1 MSLNLKFR
9 TCFITFI
16 LVVSSLS
23 IFVILPD
30 DVNASESDIEK
41 LLYHLSGMHPFLTA
55 GWYEYNGTE
64 SIKIKGSITFNL
76 YYSSTLATQLK
87 YKDEVK
93 VTLYSWDQNSLLFP
107 FPREI
112 KNGNTTIT
120 LKPEKF
126 GDIVQNQTVTLK
138 NISHTL
144 REGEILIFAVEVIH
158 SDKPI
163 GNIVERRYERKLKA
177 NLGKIGEFLNQ
188 SSDEQLQELGNIIL
202 GILEISEEYGITGEE
217 IANLAD
223 SFSSSSFV
231 YNSEDYPS
239 SVTFPHNSTNSTKL
253 YFRSAWDDTYSDAD
267 TLTFMSKEL
276 PNGTA
281 TTWPTRLSGLDTSGS
296 DMNTEGWMLWLGF
309 WLEYIMMESYMKED
323 ENLITYYLD
332 SENKLTT
339 EDLEGYSPKRISL
352 KKPQTWESE
361 ALIRNK
367 IIKNATA
374 ELYLFYPRIITLR
387 NFKIN
392 ATIFD
397 GDTAIASVIKKI
409 DRTSLIEILQRGPYF
424 PTEFIFEDA
433 IDKEIWNGNNISLK
447 LTASKGP
454 LFSLRPIYLMCDS
467 KDYASSLAF
476 KFEETKNIQITD
488 DLEDKYVIPGGSA
501 EFILNITSKYEDTID
516 ITVTPEGSTE
526 WSIEHPESVDIAE
539 NGNVKVHVIVTSTD
553 DTIAAEGDLID
564 LNFTAAGSTGIDIE
578 GASVEVSKEAVEYA
592 IDIDLP
598 ADKEIKHGKEDT
610 YTFKIKNNNTG
621 VWPDRYKI
629 EASSEH
635 NWSVEVVDHH
645 EIQGVK
651 IGEQLS
657 VNVTVFVPWYTD
669 INTDILELTVYSI
682 ESGETFST
690 TVNVTTTVINPNIL
704 EAIYHFFES
713 VAEDIGLDDALG
725 SYAAGFLIFI
735 LIFIIF
741 IFLISAIYIIKK
753 KYIEVVCL
761 ERIKDVDP
769 EEEAIFDITIQNPSK
784 KTLTYEIHKEV
795 IDSESDSW
803 DVSIDKTNVVI
814 GPKQSSPV
822 VLTVKPKDYVKSD
835 DWIEVKV
842 SVRAVEKD
850 TTAEVSTVTSIK
862 DGKPDIKITGVF
874 HWPRMFKK
882 GDKVETSFRLTNN
895 GNTSAKNISVILFV
909 NGEEKN
915 KVEDITIPRGGYAEI
930 EIPWIAGKGKNEVNI
945 VVK

>member
-23 IFVILPD
+23 IFVISPD
-30 DVNASESDIEK
+30 DAKANEGDFEK
-41 LLYHLSGMHPFLTA
+41 LIYHLSGMHPFLTA

-64 SIKIKGSITFNL
+64 SVKIKGDISFNL
-76 YYSSTLATQLK
+76 YYSSTLSTQLK
-87 YKDEVK
+87 YNDEVK
-93 VTLYSWDQNSLLFP
+93 VTIYSWNLNDFIP
-107 FPREI
+107 IPREI
-112 KNGNTTIT
+112 KNGNTTVT

-144 REGEILIFAVEVIH
+144 KEGEILIFAVEVIH

-177 NLGKIGEFLNQ
+177 SLGKIGEFLNQ
-188 SSDEQLQELGNIIL
+188 SDDEQLQELGNTIL

-223 SFSSSSFV
+223 SLSSSSFV

-239 SVTFPHNSTNSTKL
+239 SVILPHNSTNSTKL
-253 YFRSAWDDTYSDAD
+253 YFRSSFDYLYDDGGDS
-267 TLTFMSKEL
+267 LTFMSDKL
-276 PNGTA
+276 PNGSA
-281 TTWPTRLSGLDTSGS
+281 MTWPTRLSSLDSAGS
-296 DMNTEGWMLWLGF
+296 DMNSGEWMLWLGF
-309 WLEYIMMESYMKED
+309 WLEYIMMESAFEED

-332 SENKLTT
+332 GEKKLTT
-339 EDLEGYSPKRISL
+339 EDLEGYSPIRISL
-352 KKPQTWESE
+352 KNPQTWESE
-361 ALIRNK
+361 TLVRNK

-374 ELYLFYPRIITLR
+374 ELFLFYPRIITLR

-392 ATIFD
+392 ATLYD
-397 GDTAIASVIKKI
+397 GNTSIASVVKKI
-409 DRTSLIEILQRGPYF
+409 DRAKLIEILQRGPYF

-433 IDKEIWNGNNISLK
+433 IDKEIWNGNNIRLEI
-447 LTASKGP
+447 TASEGP

-467 KDYASSLAF
+467 KDYDSSITF

-488 DLEDKYVIPGGSA
+488 KLEDKYVIPGGSA
-501 EFILNITSKYEDTID
+501 EFILNISSKYEDTVY
-516 ITVTPEGSTE
+516 ITVAPKNTDE
-526 WSIEHPESVDIAE
+526 WNIEHPESVDIAE
-539 NGNVKVHVIVTSTD
+539 GESASVKVIVTSTD
-553 DTIAAEGDLID
+553 DTISAEGDLID

-578 GASVEVSKEAVEYA
+578 DASVEVSKEAVEYDIG
-592 IDIDLP
+592 IDIP
-598 ADKEIKHGKEDT
+598 ADKEIKHGKNDT

-621 VWPDRYKI
+621 VWPDNYI
-629 EASSEH
+629 VIVSSEH
-635 NWSVEVVDHH
+635 NWSVEVDYDETLDV
-645 EIQGVK
+645 EIGK
-651 IGEQLS
+651 QLP
-657 VNVTVFVPWYTD
+657 VNVTIFVPWYTD
-669 INTDILELTVYSI
+669 VNTDVLELTVISE

-690 TVNVTTTVINPNIL
+690 TVTVTTTVINPNIL

-713 VAEDIGLDDALG
+713 VAEDIELDDALG

-741 IFLISAIYIIKK
+741 LFLISAIIIIKR

-761 ERIKDVDP
+761 ERIKDIDP
-769 EEEAIFDITIQNPSK
+769 EEEATFEITIQNPSK

-822 VLTVKPKDYVKSD
+822 ILIVRPNDKAEAD

-842 SVRAVEKD
+842 LVRAIEKN
-850 TTAEVSTVTSIK
+850 TTAEVSTVTTIK
-862 DGKPDIKITGVF
+862 DGKPDITITGVF
-874 HWPRMFKK
+874 HWPRVFKK
-882 GDKVETSFRLTNN
+882 GDKVETSFRLTNR